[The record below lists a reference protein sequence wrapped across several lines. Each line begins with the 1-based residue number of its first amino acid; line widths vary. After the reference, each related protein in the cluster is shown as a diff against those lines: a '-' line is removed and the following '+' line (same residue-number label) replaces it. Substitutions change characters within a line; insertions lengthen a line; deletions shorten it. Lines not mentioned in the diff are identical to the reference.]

1 MRKYALKGNV
11 FYESIILSLALLF
24 VLLMGVAFEKDR
36 EHHLELYAKDQQIYE
51 LQRKLDETEDLYGKA
66 TYHIEMMNEERE
78 AE

>member
-1 MRKYALKGNV
+1 MKA
-11 FYESIILSLALLF
+11 FHETIICVLAFLF

-66 TYHIEMMNEERE
+66 TYHIEMMNKECE

>member
-1 MRKYALKGNV
+1 MKGNI
-11 FYESIILSLALLF
+11 FYEAIVLSLALLF

-51 LQRKLDETEDLYGKA
+51 LQRELDETEDLYGKA
-66 TYHIEMMNEERE
+66 VYYIEMMNKERE

>member
-1 MRKYALKGNV
+1 MKKNVNV

-36 EHHLELYAKDQQIYE
+36 EHHLEIYAKNQQIYE
-51 LQRKLDETEDLYGKA
+51 LQRKLDEAEDLYGKA
-66 TYHIEMMNEERE
+66 TYRIEMLNKERE

>member
-1 MRKYALKGNV
+1 MKKNVNV
-11 FYESIILSLALLF
+11 FYEAIVLSLTLLF
-24 VLLMGVAFEKDR
+24 ILLMAVAFEKDR

-66 TYHIEMMNEERE
+66 TYHIEMMNRERE